1 MKKSLLLLLL
11 ALVASTLPAR
21 AELISLSAPASA
33 SGSFDVFVN
42 LTNVFDPPH
51 DADFFLGYGFDVS
64 YDHTILSYLGEKP
77 GALFTDLSGNPGIT
91 AQVAGVASNILLGP
105 GDFTE
110 PLNLAVLH
118 FGVTGSGPTTIS
130 ISGDP
135 SNLDQGLIYLS
146 ISDPI
151 SASRSLTAN
160 AVPEP
165 NTIWLLGFAVVA
177 LLVSRRSWRSAR
189 LTGIGTHK

>member
-1 MKKSLLLLLL
+1 MKKSPLLLLL
-11 ALVASTLPAR
+11 ALAASTLPAR

-77 GALFTDLSGNPGIT
+77 RLFMDRSGNPGIT

-118 FGVTGSGPTTIS
+118 FGVTGSGPTAIS
-130 ISGDP
+130 ISVDP

-151 SASRSLTAN
+151 SASRSLTAT

-165 NTIWLLGFAVVA
+165 NTIWLLGFAVLA

-189 LTGIGTHK
+189 LTGIGAHK

>member
-1 MKKSLLLLLL
+1 MVLMS
-11 ALVASTLPAR
+11 P
-21 AELISLSAPASA
+21 
-33 SGSFDVFVN
+33 
-42 LTNVFDPPH
+42 TN
-51 DADFFLGYGFDVS
+51 
-64 YDHTILSYLGEKP
+64 HTILSYLGEKP
-77 GALFTDLSGNPGIT
+77 GVLFTELSGNPGIT

-135 SNLDQGLIYLS
+135 SNLQGLIYLS

-151 SASRSLTAN
+151 SAPRSLTAT

-165 NTIWLLGFAVVA
+165 NTIWLLSFAVLA

-189 LTGIGTHK
+189 LTGIGAHK

>member
-1 MKKSLLLLLL
+1 MKKSVLLL
-11 ALVASTLPAR
+11 ALAAFTIPAR
-21 AELISLSAPASA
+21 AELITLDAPASP

-51 DADFFLGYGFDVS
+51 ATDFFLGYGFDVS
-64 YDHTILSYLGEKP
+64 YDHTILSYLGETP

-91 AQVAGVASNILLGP
+91 AQVAGIASSVLLGP

-118 FGVTGSGPTTIS
+118 FGITGSGPTAIS
-130 ISGDP
+130 ISGDT

-146 ISDPI
+146 TSDPI
-151 SASRSLTAN
+151 SASRSLTAT

-165 NTIWLLGFAVVA
+165 SAISLLSFAVLA
-177 LLVSRRSWRSAR
+177 LLIARCSRRGAR
-189 LTGIGTHK
+189 LTGIGADK